1 MSTGDFDPFKQPGES
16 DEQHRHRLE
25 EALLAED
32 WTLRFQANGA
42 EFRVLG
48 GALAE
53 EQDPNKIIELA
64 EQRQVSLIRGIGSGA
79 ISLWQ
84 RDVIAE
90 RQQFEA
96 DFGQPDQL

>member
-1 MSTGDFDPFKQPGES
+1 MSIEDFYPFKQLGES

-25 EALLAED
+25 EAIFAED
-32 WTLRFQANGA
+32 WSLRFQANGA
-42 EFRVLG
+42 EFRGLG
-48 GALAE
+48 DALSE
-53 EQDPNKIIELA
+53 EQDPSKVVDLA
-64 EQRQVSLIRGIGSGA
+64 EQRQASLIRGLGSGA

-96 DFGQPDQL
+96 DFGTQDQI

>member
-1 MSTGDFDPFKQPGES
+1 MAVSDFDPFKQSGES

-25 EALLAED
+25 EAFLAED

-42 EFRVLG
+42 AFRALG
-48 GALAE
+48 DALEE
-53 EQDPNKIIELA
+53 EQDPSKIIDLA
-64 EQRQVSLIRGIGSGA
+64 EQRQSSLIRGLGSGVL
-79 ISLWQ
+79 SLWQ

-96 DFGQPDQL
+96 DFGQPDHS